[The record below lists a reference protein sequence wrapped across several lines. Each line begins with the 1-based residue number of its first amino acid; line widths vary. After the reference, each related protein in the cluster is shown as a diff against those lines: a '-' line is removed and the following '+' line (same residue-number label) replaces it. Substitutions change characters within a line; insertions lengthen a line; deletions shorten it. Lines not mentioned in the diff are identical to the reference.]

1 MPKQKFP
8 EGTQIKVTK
17 QLDEPFIG
25 SLPKGTYDVNDRRL
39 KGYGSL
45 LVKRKLAKLV
55 TPETEDTNEAA
66 EGFVENGE
74 VLLAPGANEPYDRLT
89 EFDKPA
95 DAGNPFANVANS
107 VKKRG

>member
-74 VLLAPGANEPYDRLT
+74 VLLAPGANEPYDRLSD
-89 EFDKPA
+89 FD
-95 DAGNPFANVANS
+95 NPVTTDSFQSVAKS
-107 VKKRG
+107 VKGKG